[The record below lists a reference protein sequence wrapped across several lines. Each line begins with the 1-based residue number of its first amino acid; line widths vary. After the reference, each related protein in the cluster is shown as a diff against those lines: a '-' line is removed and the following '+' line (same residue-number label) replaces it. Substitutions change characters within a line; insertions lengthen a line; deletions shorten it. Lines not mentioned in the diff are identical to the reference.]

1 VNFGT
6 QCDGDKAATCF
17 GGFPRQ
23 ATAVNAARA
32 AAAQRGVDTLVLHAG
47 DQFTGSIWDA
57 VYTKNGDF
65 VATQFLVDLGVQA
78 FVSVGLSWREL
89 PALPL
94 RLLRCCLCCC
104 LRSAMP
110 GVRMV
115 VDMYG
120 CLLRAAHLLLQ
131 TLGNHE

>member
-78 FVSVGLSWREL
+78 FVSGQVVVPVAGPVFTAAAVQCCCAAAGACTAALNC
-89 PALPL
+89 PAL
-94 RLLRCCLCCC
+94 RCMLH
-104 LRSAMP
+104 ATVP
-110 GVRMV
+110 GMHV
-115 VDMYG
+115 
-120 CLLRAAHLLLQ
+120 
-131 TLGNHE
+131 